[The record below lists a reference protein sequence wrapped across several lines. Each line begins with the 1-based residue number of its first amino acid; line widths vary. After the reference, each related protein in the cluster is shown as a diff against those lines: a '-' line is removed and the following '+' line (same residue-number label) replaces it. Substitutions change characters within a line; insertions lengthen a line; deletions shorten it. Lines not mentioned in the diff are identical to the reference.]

1 MWSIAMAGGYANWY
15 IGTTAWD
22 VPPPLNCPLLSTD
35 QLCCGILLVLCVY
48 RDSLKMNIARRR

>member
-22 VPPPLNCPLLSTD
+22 VPPPLNCPLEHRSA
-35 QLCCGILLVLCVY
+35 LLWNSVGTMRL
-48 RDSLKMNIARRR
+48 